1 MTMSCAEG
9 LVWESVEE
17 GIGWKEE
24 GKASTAT
31 RTVKNP
37 LSLNFHSGPASTS
50 TQAQPQLQQLDFH
63 SGPASTSTQAQPPP
77 KFVLDLLRRWA
88 FLSGRW
94 KQR

>member
-50 TQAQPQLQQLDFH
+50 TQAQP
-63 SGPASTSTQAQPPP
+63 PP